1 MREFYP
7 GEIRRQAR
15 RKSTERPMILIGI
28 GSNLAGS
35 GYDSPLQTAAAALQE
50 LPKISI
56 EVMRRSQWHLSEPV
70 PASEQPWFVNAVI
83 AVRTELGP
91 EPLLDRLLAV
101 ETRFGR
107 ARGEPN
113 AARTLDLDLLD
124 YQGRLCA
131 TPRLL
136 LPHPRL
142 HERRFVLAPLCEIA
156 PRWRHP
162 RLGRTAEELLASLP
176 AGQPIRVF
184 GET

>member
-1 MREFYP
+1 
-7 GEIRRQAR
+7 
-15 RKSTERPMILIGI
+15 K
-28 GSNLAGS
+28 
-35 GYDSPLQTAAAALQE
+35 
-50 LPKISI
+50 
-56 EVMRRSQWHLSEPV
+56 
-70 PASEQPWFVNAVI
+70 QPWFVNAVI

-124 YQGRLCA
+124 YHGRLCA
-131 TPRLL
+131 TERLL

-156 PRWRHP
+156 PQWRHP
-162 RLGRTAEELLASLP
+162 RLDLAAEELLARLP
-176 AGQPIRVF
+176 AGQATRVYH
-184 GET
+184 ETYGRPSRYGWAIVVRPAAR